1 MHACIRKVR
10 WFSIRDRVLSGRGEF
25 KPDEILPAAIG
36 AVSPYG
42 KIGEEVT
49 MILKQ
54 ILSRSV

>member
-1 MHACIRKVR
+1 M
-10 WFSIRDRVLSGRGEF
+10 RDRVLSGRGEF
-25 KPDEILPAAIG
+25 KPDEILPAAIC

-54 ILSRSV
+54 KLSRSV